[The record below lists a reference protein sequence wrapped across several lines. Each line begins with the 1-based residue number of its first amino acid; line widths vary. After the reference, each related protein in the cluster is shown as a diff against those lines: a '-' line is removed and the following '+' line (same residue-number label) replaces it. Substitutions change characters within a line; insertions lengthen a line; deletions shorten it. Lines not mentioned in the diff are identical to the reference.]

1 MRLRNRMRLQRWG
14 LKAIRIGVYVFSII
28 CALVTIFLLLKLTF
42 VIAEEIRT
50 PAPYLLFLTAG
61 VRL

>member
-1 MRLRNRMRLQRWG
+1 MRLRNRMRFQKYG
-14 LKAIRIGVYVFSII
+14 LKAIRIGVYIFSII
-28 CALVTIFLLLKLTF
+28 CALGTIFLLLKLTF
-42 VIAEEIRT
+42 IVAEETGT